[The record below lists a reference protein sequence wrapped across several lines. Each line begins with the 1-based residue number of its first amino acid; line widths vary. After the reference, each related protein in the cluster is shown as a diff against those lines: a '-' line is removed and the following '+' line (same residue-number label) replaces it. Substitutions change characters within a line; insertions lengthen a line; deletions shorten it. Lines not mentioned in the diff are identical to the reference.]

1 MSLKRHRQ
9 NQERKLLWC
18 KKSRNEHQ
26 YDKESS
32 TGDEQGVQS
41 SNRHPKQRWTELTA
55 VGHILADQV
64 HMYTE
69 ENEPT
74 LSSGERRHLSAWE
87 AAAQKQ
93 MYHHSGLV
101 LENVRLVSE
110 LRQSLQKVG
119 NLRDDL
125 MVLRTQA
132 RKLQQEA
139 DQLERK
145 LGRSNEDSSARQGAS
160 QFLFALENIGKACRG
175 EKDNAGDMK

>member
-9 NQERKLLWC
+9 NQERKLLRG
-18 KKSRNEHQ
+18 KKSRNDRQNDE
-26 YDKESS
+26 ELS
-32 TGDEQGVQS
+32 TGDEQNVES
-41 SNRHPKQRWTELTA
+41 SDRHPKQRWTELTA

-64 HMYTE
+64 HMYTK

-74 LSSGERRHLSAWE
+74 LSSGEQRHLSAWV

-93 MYHHSGLV
+93 IFHHSGLV

-119 NLRDDL
+119 SLRDDL
-125 MVLRTQA
+125 IVLRTQA

-139 DQLERK
+139 DQLERE
-145 LGRSNEDSSARQGAS
+145 LSRSNEDSSARQGAS
-160 QFLFALENIGKACRG
+160 QLLFALENIGKVCRG
-175 EKDNAGDMK
+175 EEEYAGDVK